1 MTKIYTCPNC
11 DREGTMLIENGNRA
25 VCQSC
30 GWRGWEANTK
40 MVEIPD
46 PEPPKRKKGE
56 RVHTCYVDDDGNTVV
71 SEEW

>member
-1 MTKIYTCPNC
+1 
-11 DREGTMLIENGNRA
+11 MLIENGNRA

-46 PEPPKRKKGE
+46 PEPPTRKKGE
-56 RVHTCYVDDDGNTVV
+56 RVHTMYVDDDGKTVV
-71 SEEW
+71 SDEW